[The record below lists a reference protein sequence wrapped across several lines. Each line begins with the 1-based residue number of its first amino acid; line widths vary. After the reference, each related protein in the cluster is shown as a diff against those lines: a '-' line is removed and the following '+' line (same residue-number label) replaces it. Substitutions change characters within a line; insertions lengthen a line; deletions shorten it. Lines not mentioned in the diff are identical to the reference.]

1 MKKWKKIALIVG
13 GLLVVAIVVMV
24 SINKANAGIVAVQ
37 IDQVK
42 KQDLTSL
49 VTASG
54 EIRPLVL
61 SNVLGEGFGKIIEIA
76 VKEGDKVRVGAPLL
90 RVESIQPA
98 ADVEAQRAAMGSS
111 EASVKSAE
119 ANYRSAQ
126 AELVV
131 RQADFQKAKFDWER
145 AQQLYKDELISKQEY
160 DARKAAFDSSSA
172 SIEVSQARVAQTRAE
187 LDRSRSTLSQ
197 SSALLTRARDA
208 LRKTTYTA
216 PINGTVT
223 YVRVHVGENV
233 IAGVVNSTAGSYLM
247 TIADMSV
254 VTAEV
259 KVDETDIIN
268 VRHGQEADVTIDALP
283 GQTFKG
289 KVTEVGSQAV
299 LRSSGVS
306 TVQTTAGTQEAKDFK
321 VVITLQNPPE
331 SLRPGLSTTAKI
343 KTAERKDVVA
353 VPMQA
358 LAVRTRADLEE
369 AAKEAA
375 GKGGEGGGSG
385 VTLAAAKS
393 PEGTDPKKEEIQGVF
408 VVRNNKA
415 EFVEVKTGITG
426 ITEIE
431 VLSGLSEGDNIVTGS
446 YRALRTLRPG
456 ARVKKEEAPRGGPD
470 SKS

>member
-13 GLLVVAIVVMV
+13 GLLVVAIIVVV
-24 SINKANAGIVAVQ
+24 SINKASAGVVAVQ
-37 IDQVK
+37 IDKVK

-61 SNVLGEGFGKIIEIA
+61 SNVLGEGFGKITEIT
-76 VKEGDKVRVGAPLL
+76 VKEGDKVRRGDPLL
-90 RVESIQPA
+90 RVENIQPA
-98 ADVEAQRAAMGSS
+98 ADVEAQRAALGSS
-111 EASVKSAE
+111 EAAVKAAE
-119 ANYRSAQ
+119 ASYRSAQ

-131 RQADFQKAKFDWER
+131 RQADLEKAKFDWER

-172 SIEVSQARVAQTRAE
+172 SIEVSQARLAQTRAE
-187 LDRSRSTLSQ
+187 MERSRSTLNQ
-197 SSALLTRARDA
+197 SNALLTRARDQ

-223 YVRVHVGENV
+223 YVPVHVGENV

-259 KVDETDIIN
+259 KVDETDIVN
-268 VRHGQEADVTIDALP
+268 VKHGQPVDVTIDALP

-299 LRSSGVS
+299 LRSSGVA

-321 VVITLQNPPE
+321 VVITLENPPD
-331 SLRPGLSTTAKI
+331 SLRPGLSATAKI
-343 KTAERKDVVA
+343 KTAERKDVIA
-353 VPMQA
+353 IPMQA

-369 AAKEAA
+369 AQKEAA
-375 GKGGEGGGSG
+375 GKGNGGSG
-385 VTLAAAKS
+385 VTLAAAKA

-431 VLSGLSEGDNIVTGS
+431 VLAGLNEGDDIVTGS

-456 ARVKKEEAPRGGPD
+456 ARVKKEETPRGGAD
-470 SKS
+470 SSKS